1 MGYASLKE
9 EFAFATLVV
18 RARDRAGLTQ
28 AELAERMATSTS
40 TIAALENATVEP
52 ALSTL
57 RGVAE
62 AMRMKTTE
70 PA

>member
-1 MGYASLKE
+1 M
-9 EFAFATLVV
+9 ATLVV

-62 AMRMKTTE
+62 AMRMKTTT
-70 PA
+70 A